1 MAQRTLN
8 PNRDGGHCASATGQ
22 VRVYPIGAGGN
33 LILCRACFDHEN
45 AYNRERERQ
54 ERRPRGHWPSVE
66 WERAKVYPDA

>member
-1 MAQRTLN
+1 
-8 PNRDGGHCASATGQ
+8 